1 MQVPWPVMNS
11 LISLDLDH
19 NNFGDNLAEPG
30 RFNGLNVLQVTKTT
44 IIMMTMIMVKMMVT
58 FVLKGKYDDDD
69 ICQSLSLRGNG
80 ITKPPWESLEALQS
94 LRELNL
100 DQVFTFLFLKIYKR
114 AL

>member
-30 RFNGLNVLQVTKTT
+30 RFNGLNVLQVTTKTIIVMT
-44 IIMMTMIMVKMMVT
+44 IIMMIRMVMIVI
-58 FVLKGKYDDDD
+58 KGRYDDDD
-69 ICQSLSLRGNG
+69 DFQSLSLRGNG

-100 DQVFTFLFLKIYKR
+100 DQVGTFLFLEIYK
-114 AL
+114 

>member
-1 MQVPWPVMNS
+1 MNS

-44 IIMMTMIMVKMMVT
+44 IMVMTVIMIMVMLVN
-58 FVLKGKYDDDD
+58 VIKGRYDDDD
-69 ICQSLSLRGNG
+69 DFQSLSLRGNG

-100 DQVFTFLFLKIYKR
+100 DQVGTFLFLEICKR
-114 AL
+114 IL

>member
-1 MQVPWPVMNS
+1 MEVPWPVMNS

-30 RFNGLNVLQVTKTT
+30 RFNGLNVLQVTTT
-44 IIMMTMIMVKMMVT
+44 IITVMTVIMIMLMNVI
-58 FVLKGKYDDDD
+58 KGRYDDDD
-69 ICQSLSLRGNG
+69 DFQSLSLRGNG

-100 DQVFTFLFLKIYKR
+100 DQVGTFLFLEIYKR
-114 AL
+114 IL

>member
-30 RFNGLNVLQVTKTT
+30 RFNGLNVLQVTTT
-44 IIMMTMIMVKMMVT
+44 KIMMMIIFMIMLMNVI
-58 FVLKGKYDDDD
+58 KGRYDDDD
-69 ICQSLSLRGNG
+69 DFQSLSLRGNG

-100 DQVFTFLFLKIYKR
+100 DQVGTFLFLEIYK
-114 AL
+114 

>member
-1 MQVPWPVMNS
+1 MVMQVPWPVMNS

-30 RFNGLNVLQVTKTT
+30 RFNGLNVLQVTATK
-44 IIMMTMIMVKMMVT
+44 IMVMTMIMIMIMLMNVI
-58 FVLKGKYDDDD
+58 KGRYDDDD
-69 ICQSLSLRGNG
+69 DDFQSLSLRGNG

-100 DQVFTFLFLKIYKR
+100 DQVGTFLFLEI
-114 AL
+114 